1 MKIVLDKN
9 DVMRLICEDF
19 RIPTTETMGGGV
31 MPERDVVY
39 WEGNPDEK
47 EKK

>member
-1 MKIVLDKN
+1 MKIVLSKD
-9 DVMRLICEDF
+9 DVMRLICEDLH
-19 RIPTTETMGGGV
+19 ISIIETMGGGV